1 MSIGTAFN
9 VALGLVLTYLLL
21 GMLASSFQ
29 ELVVGAIKLRGKKL
43 LRTLDRLLGNDG
55 GVSSTPSL
63 AARVKAHALVTPLG
77 AGEKPSYLP
86 AKNFAL
92 ALIDVLSQRSG
103 APAFSQVENGIAQ
116 LPASPAKESLVLFVQ
131 RAAGDMDVLQAH
143 LQTWFDDA
151 MDRASGD
158 YKRFSQ
164 YFLLTF
170 GFVVAATL
178 NIDSIRIAATLWN
191 DPAAA
196 RSAIVQAAAAAASKA
211 PPDTNTAASAPA
223 TDASTLLSQLDALPI
238 PIGWSD
244 TTRAADAPSNPLIL
258 FAHAVFDDGAH
269 GVWRVIGWLLTAFG
283 VALGAPFWFG
293 ALQQMMGLRASG
305 PKPTRGDA

>member
-43 LRTLDRLLGNDG
+43 LATLDRLLSNNEG
-55 GVSSTPSL
+55 SASATSL

-92 ALIDVLSQRSG
+92 ALMDVLSQRNG
-103 APAFSQVENGIAQ
+103 APAFSQIENGVAQ
-116 LPASPAKESLVLFVQ
+116 LPASPAKESLALFVQ
-131 RAAGDMDVLQAH
+131 RAAGDTDALQAH

-170 GFVVAATL
+170 GFVVAATM

-196 RSAIVQAAAAAASKA
+196 RSAIVQAAAVAASKP
-211 PPDTNTAASAPA
+211 PPDTSNAASAPA
-223 TDASTLLSQLDALPI
+223 ADAAVLLGQLDALPI
-238 PIGWSD
+238 PIGWSE
-244 TTRAADAPSNPLIL
+244 TARAATGTSNPLAI
-258 FAHAVFDDGAH
+258 FAHAVFEDGAH
-269 GVWRVIGWLLTAFG
+269 GLWRVIGWLLTAFG

-305 PKPTRGDA
+305 PKPTRGDK